1 MGQGASAG
9 GLRVFQPQHTRQQGR
24 RLHHLSRP
32 DRPDAAG
39 LSGQHPAHAVVRR
52 LPQESRAE
60 PPVNGQ
66 GICDGLET
74 GSRSGG
80 IGREIH
86 EGTKDSDS
94 RRADQLLDLSSLADR
109 MSAQRHEEYQD
120 DRPAVDQHLEELSLQ
135 PRPLDLAAVRAQ
147 LRAKTGKQYWRTL
160 EELSGDPSFQELLH
174 REFPRQAP
182 SEWDDS
188 VDRRD
193 FLKLM
198 AASLALAGLSGCER
212 LPEQHIVPYVKQP
225 DGLVLGKPQFY
236 ATAMPFLADAIGLLV
251 ESHEGRPT
259 KIEGNP
265 DHPGSLGATNVY
277 AQASI
282 LNLYD
287 PDGAQTVTRAGE
299 IRAWAQFVEAAQGG
313 AATLKATR
321 GEGLRI
327 LTGIMTSPTLTAQI
341 DTLLSLS
348 PLAKWHHWAPAVGDG
363 AREGAK
369 LAFGAYVNTVYRPG
383 KADVILSLDSDF
395 LASGPGHIR
404 YAREF
409 YERRKLNGPGAT
421 MNRLY
426 IVEPT
431 PSVTGASAD
440 HRLPLRASEV
450 EPFARAVAEKL
461 GLGGSA
467 KVPTA
472 AGKWL
477 VVVARD
483 REKHKGDTLTILGGN
498 PVYTAPH
505 DFDFVSKLK
514 FDQQRKRKK
523 IQTVI
528 HVSSHFDETSEY
540 CDWHVAES
548 HYLES
553 WGDARAFDGTV
564 SVVQPLIAPLYR
576 THSAREAVGAFT
588 DKPGLSDYDAL
599 RERLQATSPSGDFEK
614 FWRKTLNDG
623 VVAGSALPPSK
634 PALKFSLASL
644 PAPKALSEDLLEFIF
659 RADPCVHDGRFAN
672 NGWLQEL
679 PKPVTK
685 LTWDNAALVSPRTA
699 EKLGLTQRVAL
710 RGGEHG
716 QILSNVVDIALSGS
730 KVTAAAWILPG
741 QADGVVVLPL
751 GYGRKRAGYTGTNKG
766 FSAYAVRHS
775 DALWAAAAPAS
786 AIQKTGDNYPLA
798 CTQYHFNMEG
808 RQILAAGTLEEYR
821 KNPAFAHDD
830 EEFQKKKKDELTLYK
845 EEENPYDKM
854 QYRWA
859 MAIDLNS
866 CNGCNACVVACQS
879 ENNIAVVGKE
889 QVMRGREM
897 HWIRIDRYYGNVKAN
912 VGDPRAQDES
922 LDNPETFF
930 QPVPCQQCENVPCE
944 EVCPVGATVH
954 SAEGLNDMV
963 YNRCIGTRYCSNNCP
978 YKVRR
983 FNFLR
988 FQDWETPQFKLLR
1001 NPEVTVR
1008 SRGVMEKCTYCIQ
1021 RITNVRIEA
1030 EKKNTAIPDGAIVT
1044 ACEQACPTEAIVFGN
1059 ANDPA
1064 SRVSQLRAQKRN
1076 YTILGELNTRPRTT
1090 YLAAVRNP
1098 NPELEK
1104 A

>member
-1 MGQGASAG
+1 
-9 GLRVFQPQHTRQQGR
+9 
-24 RLHHLSRP
+24 
-32 DRPDAAG
+32 
-39 LSGQHPAHAVVRR
+39 
-52 LPQESRAE
+52 
-60 PPVNGQ
+60 
-66 GICDGLET
+66 
-74 GSRSGG
+74 
-80 IGREIH
+80 
-86 EGTKDSDS
+86 
-94 RRADQLLDLSSLADR
+94 

-120 DRPAVDQHLEELSLQ
+120 DRPAVDQHLEELSLP

-193 FLKLM
+193 FLKLV

-287 PDGAQTVTRAGE
+287 PDRAQTATRAGE
-299 IRAWAQFVEAAQGG
+299 IRTWSQFVEAAQGV

-327 LTGIMTSPTLTAQI
+327 LSGIITSPTLTAQI
-341 DTLLSLS
+341 ETLLSLY
-348 PLAKWHHWAPAVGDG
+348 PLAKWHHWEPAVGDG

-369 LAFGAYVNTVYRPG
+369 LAFGAYVNTVYQPR

-467 KVPTA
+467 KVPPA
-472 AGKWL
+472 AEKWL
-477 VVVARD
+477 EVVARD
-483 REKHKGDTLTILGGN
+483 LEKHKGASLVVAGEQQPAEVHALAHAINAELGNVGATLYYTDPVEAHSVNHLESLRELCADIDANKVDTLLILGGN

-514 FDQQRKRKK
+514 FDQQHKRKK

-588 DKPGLSDYDAL
+588 DKPGLSDYEAL
-599 RERLQATSPSGDFEK
+599 RERLKATSPSGDFEK

-634 PALKFSLASL
+634 PVLKFSLASL
-644 PAPKALSEDLLEFIF
+644 PAPKALSEDTLEFIF

-766 FSAYAVRHS
+766 FNAYAVRHS

-930 QPVPCQQCENVPCE
+930 QPVPCQQCENAPCE